1 MLRPIHLL
9 TACIVLASIT
19 AIPTN
24 AAATRV
30 ALLASDDHDSRIA
43 GILSLAETELT
54 GQANIALVE
63 RGQIERVVRE
73 QQLSRTGLIDSD
85 HAVRV
90 GQILAADVLASVEAD
105 TNAKAIGL
113 IVFDAST
120 GIRLLDEA
128 VTAPSD
134 SELGKLIANRIA
146 LALGKR
152 QHLNTLRTVCLVT
165 VRNAD
170 LPRDMDGLCDAIGR
184 LVERTLVRS
193 PGVALMERG
202 RLDAVTRERALSDEA
217 ARRQLLAS
225 LVMIELEI
233 GRDGRGLRATAILTD
248 WTGKRIGKPIT
259 SAGAVDAAA
268 LAVALAADLSRQT
281 DFPPAATL
289 PQPLSEA
296 ARFAHEAALRANADD
311 AMRAVPAAEAAHA
324 LSPTEPFYAALLC
337 RCLADY
343 GYQIYEGPHGRRPLG
358 TPMSWPDRQS
368 PPPPLQRAAEILAEL
383 RLPQDGARADIR
395 AMADGAFQQ
404 VSRFT
409 GRATADAV
417 LHGQPTPLPPP
428 DLAEI
433 KHHVREYLLAADMRL
448 SAGVHDLNSF
458 SAYCRHFAALVNDDE
473 WICSCSPADW
483 TAELDQLVDRWMAV
497 RAKWPDFQ
505 ALAVS
510 QAMEAVSVGW
520 QFQSSTHGGVMV
532 YGLGQSRSRRWDP
545 GPDDLA
551 RLESARQALARDRSP
566 LARWHVQLMS
576 LSIAAITTPPQ
587 TLKQKIGAFIEQMEK
602 KEAVPEYDSQNEMR
616 FAQYNLMT
624 DANRLLAHTTA
635 AEAYTQQ
642 IFDYA
647 LSRHELVNFVFA
659 GGVHPGFPTGP
670 IDETER
676 KRQITAIER
685 ILKVLDAPDVKA
697 VCGIPDKERDY
708 YRLELAKL
716 REPANPLAGQPL
728 ASAPGA
734 MRRLIDFFDDDQG
747 LQFSLRPI
755 PQGRWV
761 YLLRPT
767 RRSSN
772 EPLEAQLVR
781 IPLAGGPP
789 ELLGSL
795 ATSITRP
802 PNQPRQWR
810 STTRYKL
817 DTAACLDD
825 EVYCVATASSGI
837 LIFPTTARAPI
848 HLDAGDGLPSA
859 HGTAVAVLKGRVY
872 AAVGTYPTDGYLIS
886 FDLATRKVD
895 VLASFRRKQ
904 KLSPFDDGTAF
915 AIPGMVADPARHRLI
930 VAIQRFEP
938 EQQINGLWEFRP
950 DTGKWTQLMPMR
962 LQLLENSHV
971 GGILTRIMSLG
982 RVSDDA
988 VPVATSTGLFLFDL
1002 KSDKPANLFQ
1012 RDIGLHDLPLPRN
1025 SAAVDWSTLA
1035 GQKAAMSEWMAISDT
1050 FAITKPWVWTP
1061 MRGGSW
1067 GRTNLTTGQTQV
1079 FPSPRADAYAFR
1091 PDYIESVPGGNQML
1105 VGDEYGLWAMT
1116 IPPSNAV
1123 PSGRERLAPAIPKGL
1138 SRPK

>member
-9 TACIVLASIT
+9 TACFAFALLTVA
-19 AIPTN
+19 PTR

-30 ALLASDDHDSRIA
+30 ALLASDDRDSRVA
-43 GILSLAETELT
+43 GILSVAETELT

-63 RGQIERVVRE
+63 RGQIEQVVRE

-85 HAVRV
+85 QAVKV
-90 GQILAADVLASVEAD
+90 GQILAADVLASIEPD
-105 TNAKAIGL
+105 QNAKGVGMV
-113 IVFDAST
+113 VFDAST

-128 VTAPSD
+128 VTAPTD
-134 SELGKLIANRIA
+134 SELAKLIANGVT

-152 QHLNTLRTVCLVT
+152 QHLNSLRTLCLMT

-193 PGVALMERG
+193 PGVALLERG

-217 ARRQLLAS
+217 AHRQLLAS
-225 LVMIELEI
+225 LVIIELEI
-233 GRDGRGLRATAILTD
+233 SRDGQGLRATAILTD
-248 WTGKRIGKPIT
+248 WTGKPIGKPVT
-259 SAGAVDAAA
+259 SGSAADAAA
-268 LAVALAADLSRQT
+268 LASALATDLARHI

-289 PQPLSEA
+289 PEPLSEA

-311 AMRAVPAAEAAHA
+311 AMHAVPAAEAAHA
-324 LSPTEPFYAALLC
+324 LAPTEPFYTALLC
-337 RCLADY
+337 RCLADD
-343 GYQIYEGPHGRRPLG
+343 GYKIYEGPRGRRPLG

-368 PPPPLQRAAEILAEL
+368 PPPPLRRAAEILADL

-395 AMADGAFQQ
+395 ALADGAFQR
-404 VSRFT
+404 VCRFI
-409 GRATADAV
+409 GWATADAV
-417 LHGQPTPLPPP
+417 LHGQPTPLPRP

-433 KHHVREYLLAADMRL
+433 KHHVREYLLAEDAQL
-448 SAGVHDLNSF
+448 AAGVHDLNSF
-458 SAYCRHFAALVNDDE
+458 SAYCRHFAALVSDDE

-483 TAELDQLVDRWMAV
+483 TAELDQLVERWTAI

-505 ALAVS
+505 SMAVS
-510 QAMEAVSVGW
+510 QAMAAVSVGW
-520 QFQSSTHGGVMV
+520 QFQWSIHVGVIV
-532 YGLGQSRSRRWDP
+532 YGPGQSRSRRWDP

-551 RLESARQALARDRSP
+551 RLESARLALSHDHSP
-566 LARWHVQLMS
+566 LAGWHVKLMS
-576 LSIAAITTPPQ
+576 LSMAAITTPPS
-587 TLKQKIGAFIEQMEK
+587 TLKQKIRAFIEQMEK
-602 KEAVPEYDSQNEMR
+602 EEAAPEYASEVEIR
-616 FAQYNLMT
+616 FAQYTLMT
-624 DANRLLAHTTA
+624 DANGLLAHTPA

-642 IFDYA
+642 IFDFA

-670 IDETER
+670 IDEAER
-676 KRQITAIER
+676 KRQITAMER

-697 VCGIPDKERDY
+697 VCGIPDKEADY

-728 ASAPGA
+728 ASSPDA
-734 MRRLIDFFDDDQG
+734 MHRLIDFFDDDRG
-747 LQFSLRPI
+747 LQFSMRPI

-767 RRSSN
+767 RRSSE

-789 ELLGSL
+789 EVLGRL
-795 ATSITRP
+795 ETSIKPP
-802 PNQPRQWR
+802 PNQPRQFR
-810 STTRYKL
+810 SSSRYNL

-825 EVYCVATASSGI
+825 GVYCVATASTGI
-837 LIFPTTARAPI
+837 LVFPTTGGVPIRVDAR
-848 HLDAGDGLPSA
+848 DGLPSE
-859 HGTAVAVLKGRVY
+859 HGTAVAVVSGRVY
-872 AAVGTYPTDGYLIS
+872 AAVGTYPSDGYLVS
-886 FDLATRKVD
+886 FDLGTHKVD

-971 GGILTRIMSLG
+971 GGILTRIVSLG
-982 RVSDDA
+982 RVHDDA

-1012 RDIGLHDLPLPRN
+1012 RDIGLRDLPLPRKT
-1025 SAAVDWSTLA
+1025 AAVDWATVA
-1035 GQKAAMSEWMAISDT
+1035 GQQAAISQWTPISDT
-1050 FAITKPWVWTP
+1050 LALTKPWIWTP
-1061 MRGGSW
+1061 MRQGGW
-1067 GRTNLTTGQTQV
+1067 GRTNLSTGQTQV
-1079 FPSPRADAYAFR
+1079 FPSPRGNAYAFR
-1091 PDYIESVPGGNQML
+1091 PDYIESVPGGNQVL
-1105 VGDEYGLWAMT
+1105 VGDAFGLWTM
-1116 IPPSNAV
+1116 
-1123 PSGRERLAPAIPKGL
+1123 KFD
-1138 SRPK
+1138 